1 MLSYPNVHLA
11 FEQDADGRRA
21 LVYGIPQRPFVREL
35 QGAGRTLGVR
45 FRAGC
50 FYPFWQK
57 DVALLTGRTVP
68 AREVFGADADHW
80 LAAVLDAGEP
90 AAMARA
96 AEAALV
102 NQLPEVDPR
111 AELAADI
118 VGLAMED
125 RTIIKVEQ
133 LAERTG
139 MSVRA
144 LQRLFRRYVGVTP
157 KWVIK
162 RFRLQEAAERIERDA
177 AASWTELAVELGYY
191 DQAHFIKDFKA
202 VLGQTPAQYREG
214 GHG

>member
-1 MLSYPNVHLA
+1 TSLRGIVHAAAGTKKFSLKRFAPGPRLRPFVDHLWIVRYDLAPGQSHTQTVLSYPNVHLA

-35 QGAGRTLGVR
+35 QGAGITLGVR

-80 LAAVLDAGEP
+80 LAAVLDAGKP

-125 RTIIKVEQ
+125 RRIIKVEQ

-144 LQRLFRRYVGVTP
+144 LQRYVGVTP

-162 RFRLQEAAERIERDA
+162 RFRLQEA
-177 AASWTELAVELGYY
+177 
-191 DQAHFIKDFKA
+191 
-202 VLGQTPAQYREG
+202 
-214 GHG
+214 